1 MEHVIVGGG
10 VAGTAAAEQIRKHDP
25 GAVLTLITT
34 EPYPLYSRVLLPEYL
49 AGTMKESRLFIRK
62 PEWYEQQ
69 RIHLRSGVSVESVK
83 PAESRVLTSAG
94 DSVGFDRL
102 LLATG
107 GVSFVPQVPGKE
119 YKGVF
124 TLRTLD
130 DTKAIMAYIRHHKR
144 TVVLGGGVLGLE
156 AGYGLLRAG
165 NEVSVVE
172 YFPRLLP
179 RQMDVQGAALLQRT
193 LERMGFRFHLHA
205 SARQIMG
212 SGQVEGLLLEDGTRI
227 ECDSILISA
236 GVRPNRRLA
245 DQLGLPIDKGV
256 SVNDRME
263 TVIPKIY
270 AAGDLVEHRKVYYG
284 LWGAAQRQGEVAGVN
299 MAGGNAVYAG
309 TTISNQLK
317 VAGVDLLAA
326 GNIDP
331 EDQMDSIVLKDDDA
345 SVYKKIVVRDGKIVG
360 TILYGDV
367 TDRAKLLKA
376 IEQET
381 PIGHMKERLS
391 RWDLSRL

>member
-10 VAGTAAAEQIRKHDP
+10 IAGTAAAEQIRKQDP
-25 GAVLTLITT
+25 VAVITLITT
-34 EPYPLYSRVLLPEYL
+34 EPYPLYSRILLTEYL
-49 AGTMKESRLFIRK
+49 AGKMEESRLFIRK

-69 RIHLRSGVSVESVK
+69 RIRLRSGISVESVV
-83 PAESRVLTSAG
+83 PAESRVLTSTG
-94 DSVGFDRL
+94 ESVSFDRL

-107 GVSFVPQVPGKE
+107 GVSFVPQVPGKA

-130 DTKAIMAYIRHHKR
+130 DAKAIMTYTQRNRR
-144 TVVLGGGVLGLE
+144 TVILGGGVLGLE
-156 AGYGLLRAG
+156 AAYSLLRAG

-179 RQMDVQGAALLQRT
+179 RQMDVPGAALLQRT
-193 LERMGFRFHLHA
+193 LERMGFRFHLPARA
-205 SARQIMG
+205 SQILG
-212 SGQVEGLLLEDGTRI
+212 SGQVEGLLLDDGTQI
-227 ECDSILISA
+227 ECDRILVSA
-236 GVRPNRRLA
+236 GVRPNRYLA

-256 SVNDRME
+256 AVNDRME
-263 TVIPKIY
+263 TAIPKVY

-299 MAGGNAVYAG
+299 MAGGDAMYTG

-331 EDQMDSIVLKDDDA
+331 ENQEDSVVIKDEEA
-345 SVYKKIVVRDGKIVG
+345 AVYKKIVIRDGKIVG
-360 TILYGDV
+360 TILYGDI

-376 IEQET
+376 IERES
-381 PIGHMKERLS
+381 PVVHMRERLA
-391 RWDLSRL
+391 RWDLTQL